1 MVPLR
6 NCCGWHI
13 EPVFVLSCVTR
24 SSCCHVYCVMKIFFP
39 FCQNSCTLKY
49 ISGGRY
55 GNYYP
60 FELVVEDFPN
70 RNITVS
76 YSDGSYSTKGP
87 LSVGRSKRQSP
98 LTTTT
103 VPTTTA
109 LFRRSIAPLSKL
121 PLQFSVYGAI
131 YLFFYFS
138 SIDLNVNIYYQILSI
153 TQRPSLLPSDFQVTL
168 LPLHALRVITFPF
181 SWHQLQLMEQI
192 FQRLSTRPSTSKS
205 GPEHKTPRKEML
217 FLNHSVILQ
226 QISEYNVRV
235 MCIDIR
241 FSGYFCNMTY
251 SL

>member
-1 MVPLR
+1 MKWFVAFSVVLLGNCAHFLKIDMITRWRCLLQHCQHVLPSLWHTGGAPVSLPVCCTVASIVDRLMVPLR

-13 EPVFVLSCVTR
+13 EPEFVLSCLTR
-24 SSCCHVYCVMKIFFP
+24 SSCCHLYLIKKENVFP
-39 FCQNSCTLKY
+39 LCQNSCTLKY
-49 ISGGRY
+49 TSSTSRGY
-55 GNYYP
+55 TP

-131 YLFFYFS
+131 YLFF
-138 SIDLNVNIYYQILSI
+138 ILA
-153 TQRPSLLPSDFQVTL
+153 
-168 LPLHALRVITFPF
+168 ALI
-181 SWHQLQLMEQI
+181 
-192 FQRLSTRPSTSKS
+192 
-205 GPEHKTPRKEML
+205 
-217 FLNHSVILQ
+217 
-226 QISEYNVRV
+226 
-235 MCIDIR
+235 
-241 FSGYFCNMTY
+241 
-251 SL
+251 